1 MIKKNNK
8 NDKLFQLFYDIY
20 VFIIIIK
27 FYNKFVIIIIKIK
40 NTPPKKIYVNIRM
53 IQNLIKILKKT
64 LKKNLSMIY

>member
-53 IQNLIKILKKT
+53 I
-64 LKKNLSMIY
+64 